1 MEKKT
6 NKWIKI
12 SFFIMLCLAVIVIGG
27 YYYLSSRRGEDDQKD
42 QIPTTEIDNLIA
54 KDLETQYPGTPR
66 EVLKLYNRIN
76 RCLYNEELK
85 NDKLEALL
93 EQMRLLY
100 SEELLKEN
108 SYEDQLE
115 NLKKD
120 IKAYRSEKRTI
131 VTTSVQKNE
140 EVEYQTVGGEERAS
154 IVTSYMMKEKNDY
167 TKTFEQFI
175 MKKDDKGLWKIVGWA
190 LTDDTN
196 VTAE

>member
-6 NKWIKI
+6 NKWVKR

-27 YYYLSSRRGEDDQKD
+27 YYYLSNRGKEEQKD
-42 QIPTTEIDNLIA
+42 KIPTTEIDNLIA

-66 EVLKLYNRIN
+66 EVLKFYNRIN
-76 RCLYNEELK
+76 KCLYNEGLS

-93 EQMRLLY
+93 TQMRLLF

-120 IKAYRSEKRTI
+120 IKAYKSAKRKI
-131 VTTSVQKNE
+131 VTTAVQKNE
-140 EVEYQTVGGEERAS
+140 EVKYQTVGGEERAS
-154 IVTSYMMKEKNDY
+154 IVTSYMLKEKDDY

-196 VTAE
+196 VSAE